1 MLRGFQQGVIKFALI
16 TGRKPKNI
24 PAETTTSP
32 SEGEVSAP
40 IIVWYS

>member
-24 PAETTTSP
+24 PAAETTTSP

-40 IIVWYS
+40 IIV